1 MKFTFLLPTD
11 NLTGGARVVAVYAR
25 ELQALGHE
33 VLVVTCA
40 PDQPHWRDRLTRVL
54 GGARRAQ
61 PRPGH
66 IALAGVPHRITRQPA
81 FIGADDV
88 PDGDVVVATWWQTA
102 EWMDALPASKGRK
115 VHLIQGYETWC
126 GPALVPRVHAAL
138 RLPNVKVAISRSLK
152 EMIEMELGPLGIE
165 VIPNAVD
172 RRQFDAAPRG
182 RQAVPTVGFVYAQAY
197 FKGADVC
204 IRACELARQRLPQLR
219 VVAFGADAPSPQ
231 LPLPAGADYSF
242 RPSQDALRTLYSACD
257 AWLFGSRLDSFGL
270 PVVEAMAC
278 RTPVIAVPTGA
289 APDLLANGGGAIV
302 APESPEAM
310 ADAIVQFC
318 TQPYEEWRRQSDIA
332 HRVAHRHDW
341 GAAARRLEA
350 LTCGEAAIA

>member
-11 NLTGGARVVAVYAR
+11 NLTGGTRVVAEYAR

-33 VLVVTCA
+33 VVVVTCA
-40 PDQPHWRDRLTRVL
+40 PDRPHWRGGIARLF
-54 GGARRAQ
+54 GAARRRSPQ
-61 PRPGH
+61 PGH
-66 IALAGVPHRITRQPA
+66 IALAGLPHRVTRKPA
-81 FIGADDV
+81 FIGIDDV
-88 PDGDVVVATWWQTA
+88 PDADVIVATWWQTA

-126 GPALVPRVHAAL
+126 GPSLVPRVHAAL
-138 RLPNVKVAISRSLK
+138 RLPNVKIAISRSLK
-152 EMIEMELGPLGIE
+152 ETIEAELGPLGID

-182 RQAVPTVGFVYAQAY
+182 RQAVPTVGFVYAHAR

-219 VVAFGADAPSPQ
+219 IVAFGADAPSPK
-231 LPLPAGADYSF
+231 LPLPAGAEYVCCPDQHTL
-242 RPSQDALRTLYSACD
+242 RALYGACD
-257 AWLFGSRLDSFGL
+257 VWLFGSRLDSFGL
-270 PVVEAMAC
+270 PVLEAMAC
-278 RTPVIAVPTGA
+278 RTPVIAVPIGA
-289 APDLLANGGGAIV
+289 APDLLANGGGEIV

-318 TQPYEEWRRQSDIA
+318 TQPAEQWRRQSDIA
-332 HRVAHRHDW
+332 HRVAHGHDW
-341 GAAARRLEA
+341 RDAALRLQA
-350 LTCGEAAIA
+350 LACGEVAVA